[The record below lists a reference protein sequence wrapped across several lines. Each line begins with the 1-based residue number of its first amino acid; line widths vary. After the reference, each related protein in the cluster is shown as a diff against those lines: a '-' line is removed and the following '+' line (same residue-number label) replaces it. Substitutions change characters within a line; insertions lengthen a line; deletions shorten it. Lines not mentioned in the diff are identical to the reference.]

1 MTNSIRTIMLMA
13 AITALFIWIGGYLGG
28 RQGMVIAFI
37 IALAMNFFSYWF
49 SDKMVLKHYKAKQIG
64 PEDSSGLYQIVENLS
79 QRAGL
84 PMPKVYII
92 PQQTANAFATGRNPK
107 NAAVAATQ
115 GIIQLLD
122 KQELNGVMAHEL
134 SHVKHRD
141 ILTGTIVATLAGAIT
156 MLGQFAQLGGGSSGK
171 KANPIGL
178 LLVVIGAP
186 IAAMLIRMAV
196 SRVREYSAD
205 NAGGL
210 LSKNPLALAN
220 ALNKLQHG
228 VAKYPLQQGNPSHAH
243 MFIIHPFLGG
253 GLQKLFATHPPTI
266 ERIKRL
272 EELANTINLT

>member
-28 RQGMVIAFI
+28 RQGMVIALL

-64 PEDSSGLYQIVENLS
+64 LEDSSGLYQIVENLS
-79 QRAGL
+79 QIAGL

-107 NAAVAATQ
+107 NVTVAATV
-115 GIIQLLD
+115 GIIQLLH
-122 KQELNGVMAHEL
+122 KQELSIVMAHEL

-156 MLGQFAQLGGGSSGK
+156 MLGQFAQLGGGSSEK

-178 LLVVIGAP
+178 LLVVVGAP
-186 IAAMLIRMAV
+186 IAALLIRMAL
-196 SRVREYSAD
+196 SQVREYA
-205 NAGGL
+205 ARIMP
-210 LSKNPLALAN
+210 KVFFP
-220 ALNKLQHG
+220 K
-228 VAKYPLQQGNPSHAH
+228 
-243 MFIIHPFLGG
+243 IH
-253 GLQKLFATHPPTI
+253 
-266 ERIKRL
+266 
-272 EELANTINLT
+272 